1 MLTKR
6 LRRLSWKPP
15 TRAKFRYYDLRVLS
29 KDRDMKIR
37 VKLYTILKKY
47 GEGKIDQNDY
57 MSLPEHETLH
67 GLAAYLGIPE
77 RPGKVFL
84 VNGSPRPKEYK
95 LSDEDEVKI
104 LGFIGGG

>member
-1 MLTKR
+1 
-6 LRRLSWKPP
+6 
-15 TRAKFRYYDLRVLS
+15 
-29 KDRDMKIR
+29 MKIR

-67 GLAAYLGIPE
+67 ELAAYLGIPE
-77 RPGKVFL
+77 RQGKVFL
-84 VNGSPRPKEYK
+84 VNGFPRSKEYK
-95 LSDEDEVKI
+95 LSEGDELKI

>member
-1 MLTKR
+1 
-6 LRRLSWKPP
+6 
-15 TRAKFRYYDLRVLS
+15 
-29 KDRDMKIR
+29 MKIR

-57 MSLPEHETLH
+57 MSLPEHKTLH

-77 RPGKVFL
+77 RQGKVFL
-84 VNGSPRPKEYK
+84 VNGSPRSKEYK
-95 LSDEDEVKI
+95 LSEGDEVKI